1 MYSLVIFDMDG
12 TMIDSEAKWAKA
24 WRIIGNKYGYDFGID
39 FFAKLVGISG
49 QPVLDIISNYT
60 GYHNPQQIVDEA
72 YSLGLELIE
81 KEGIDPKPGIIQIL
95 DYLDNKGIKKAI
107 ATTTKRE
114 LAKQHLD
121 RLDLF
126 DRFDYIICG
135 DEVKNRKPH
144 PEIYQRVL
152 EKMEFG
158 ASEALVLED
167 SPYGVMSAY
176 NAKIDCLM
184 IPDIVLPTN
193 ELIQMVKCIKHSL
206 NDVIDY
212 FEEDQ

>member
-49 QPVLDIISNYT
+49 QPVLDIIANYT
-60 GYHNPQQIVDEA
+60 GYHNAQQIDDEA

-107 ATTTKRE
+107 ATTTKR
-114 LAKQHLD
+114 
-121 RLDLF
+121 
-126 DRFDYIICG
+126 
-135 DEVKNRKPH
+135 
-144 PEIYQRVL
+144 
-152 EKMEFG
+152 
-158 ASEALVLED
+158 
-167 SPYGVMSAY
+167 
-176 NAKIDCLM
+176 
-184 IPDIVLPTN
+184 
-193 ELIQMVKCIKHSL
+193 
-206 NDVIDY
+206 
-212 FEEDQ
+212 